1 MKIIMVHEFTSCN
14 NYSLKTQITLL
25 NKFLFKFFSITPGIV
40 AQSIPTLT
48 GRITTNDYRDRTR
61 RGFKHSPSPN
71 FFPF

>member
-25 NKFLFKFFSITPGIV
+25 KKFLFKFFSVLQGI
-40 AQSIPTLT
+40 AIQSIPTLT
-48 GRITTNDYRDRTR
+48 LRITTADSRDMTR
-61 RGFKHSPSPN
+61 QGFKHSPRPN